1 VGSTARLCT
10 SAKDNW
16 TNEIRDAG
24 LERWTHSNK
33 RGETFLA
40 LAWAVGHRSYVRKDR
55 GRCSICIGKA
65 RPSNA
70 RLHRASRLT
79 CRLRFQTIAALTAL
93 RELWIRILSLW
104 NLFQVKV
111 QIQISI
117 LETSQFW
124 GRFLLLLHEERQS
137 LRGSKEFGPW
147 LQTTKILILYGAEAD
162 LECDIEIDHSANTNL
177 ECDIGLGPDEKIYKR
192 KIYSSPSNVLRST
205 FGHPKAQQ
213 LKFPLPNKAN
223 HSRRR
228 MFIEKLTDKFT

>member
-1 VGSTARLCT
+1 MDSFEQTGRDIPHFIMGAGSSILCT
-10 SAKDNW
+10 
-16 TNEIRDAG
+16 
-24 LERWTHSNK
+24 
-33 RGETFLA
+33 
-40 LAWAVGHRSYVRKDR
+40 RKDR
-55 GRCSICIGKA
+55 GRCSICSGKA

-70 RLHRASRLT
+70 RLHLASRLT

-162 LECDIEIDHSANTNL
+162 LECDIEIDHGSKANLEYDTGLDHSANTNL